1 MRVLSAIKFRAAAR
15 LGEDSAMPPSF
26 NPARYDLLSIRIAV
40 ACAQHGSLSAAA
52 AGSNLALAA
61 ASRRLCELE
70 ATLGTPLFERHRRG
84 LLLTPA
90 GHIFIRHALALLQT
104 AERLGGEL
112 RDFGQ
117 GIARHVSLCAST
129 AAINEFLPPLLARYA
144 KSHPG
149 VRVDLEEQMSDA
161 IPDAVR
167 EGRSDL
173 GIFVEGVDARGI
185 ETRLFR
191 EDELVVV
198 LPRAH
203 RLAKSRRGLSFA
215 QLLDEDWVSLNTGA
229 ALLAKLQHA
238 ALAANRPL
246 KLRFQVRSFDAVCHL
261 VDAGLGV
268 AVLPRAAAEPVAR
281 TMSLVLRPLDEEWAK
296 RRLLLAM
303 RSGSGDDV
311 VQALAQFLAQ
321 PSQVAKARVPKR
333 Q

>member
-1 MRVLSAIKFRAAAR
+1 MT
-15 LGEDSAMPPSF
+15 PSF

-52 AGSNLALAA
+52 AASNLALAA
-61 ASRRLCELE
+61 ASRRLRELE
-70 ATLGTPLFERHRRG
+70 DSLGAPLFERHRRG
-84 LLLTPA
+84 LILTPA
-90 GHIFIRHALALLQT
+90 GHIFVRHGLALLQA

-117 GIARHVSLCAST
+117 GVARHVSLCAST
-129 AAINEFLPPLLARYA
+129 AAINQFLPPLLAQYA
-144 KSHPG
+144 KLHPG
-149 VRVDLEEQMSDA
+149 VRVDLEEQMSEMVPA
-161 IPDAVR
+161 AVR

-191 EDELVVV
+191 EDELVAV

-203 RLAKSRRGLSFA
+203 RLAKSRQPLSFA
-215 QLLDEDWVSLNTGA
+215 QLLGEDWISLNTGA
-229 ALLAKLQHA
+229 AMLLELQQA

-246 KLRFQVRSFDAVCHL
+246 RLRFQVRSFDAVCHL

-268 AVLPRAAAEPVAR
+268 AVLPRAAAEPIAR
-281 TMSLVLRPLDEEWAK
+281 TMALVLRPLAEAWAK
-296 RRLLLAM
+296 RRLLLAT
-303 RSGSGDDV
+303 RAGQQDEAV
-311 VQALAQFLAQ
+311 RALADFLAQ
-321 PSQVAKARVPKR
+321 PSPNAKAQRRKR

>member
-1 MRVLSAIKFRAAAR
+1 LT
-15 LGEDSAMPPSF
+15 PSF

-52 AGSNLALAA
+52 ASANLALAA
-61 ASRRLCELE
+61 ASRRLRELE
-70 ATLGTPLFERHRRG
+70 ASLGAPLFERHRRG
-84 LLLTPA
+84 LILTPA
-90 GHIFIRHALALLQT
+90 GHIFVRHALALLQT

-129 AAINEFLPPLLARYA
+129 AAINQFLPPLLAQYA
-144 KSHPG
+144 KLHPEL
-149 VRVDLEEQMSDA
+149 RVDLEEQVSDMVPA
-161 IPDAVR
+161 AVR

-173 GIFVEGVDARGI
+173 GIFVEGVDARGV

-203 RLAKSRRGLSFA
+203 RLARSRQPLSFA
-215 QLLDEDWVSLNTGA
+215 QLLDEDWIGLNTGA
-229 ALLAKLQHA
+229 ALLLKLQQA
-238 ALAANRPL
+238 AMSANRPL

-268 AVLPRAAAEPVAR
+268 TVLPRAAAEPIAR
-281 TMSLVLRPLDEEWAK
+281 TMSLVLRPLAEPWAQ
-296 RRLLLAM
+296 RRMLLAM
-303 RSGSGDDV
+303 RAGHADEAV
-311 VQALAQFLAQ
+311 HALADFLAQ
-321 PSQVAKARVPKR
+321 PSPNSKARRRKR